1 MPKKPNDNSTEN
13 TTHKHKFQTEVTQLL
28 DLMIHSLYSNK
39 EIFLR
44 ELISNSSDALDKLNY
59 LTLTDDSYKS
69 LSFRPK
75 IKIEFNKEAKTLS
88 ISDNGIGM
96 NEEDLVEN
104 LGTIAKSGTKS
115 FISQL
120 SGDNKKDSQLIGQF
134 GVGFYSAFMVAN
146 KIEVLTKKAN
156 EDEAYLW
163 SSEASGEYEISKSQK
178 EDFGTTIT
186 LHLKDDELEFL
197 EFYRIE
203 AIIKK
208 YSNHIPFEIF
218 MDKEETIPAKDE
230 KEEPKKEIKEVQ
242 INKASAL
249 WTINKSQIKD
259 DEYKDFYKQIS
270 HDSTDPLLW
279 IHTKAEGTIE
289 YKTLFFIPSTQPMDL
304 FRVDYK
310 PGVKLYV
317 KRVFITDD
325 EKELLPTYLR
335 FVRGII
341 DAEDLPLNVSREILQ
356 QNRILE
362 TIKRSSVKKI
372 LGELK
377 KLKEKDSEKYLEFYN
392 TFGRVLKEGLYG
404 DFENKEALL
413 DLVMFKSSK
422 REGLISLKEYKDA
435 MGEDQKSIYYITG
448 QNEVLLKN
456 SPLIEQFK
464 AKDIEVLLLDE
475 EVDAIVIPMVGEYD
489 KTPIKPVN
497 NSDIDEEIKEED
509 KISEEDEK
517 NFQQILVKIKEI
529 LKDDVKDVKISSRLS
544 DSPSVLVYDKNDPD
558 FQMQEMLK
566 QMGQENLPNV
576 KPILELNAKHE
587 IFARILDKQD
597 FAALQD
603 VSYLLLDQAKLAE
616 GMKIDDISGFTKR
629 LNKYIAKAI

>member
-1 MPKKPNDNSTEN
+1 MSKKSNDN
-13 TTHKHKFQTEVTQLL
+13 TTNNAPQKHKFQTEVTQLL

-69 LSFRPK
+69 LAFRPK
-75 IKIEFNKEAKTLS
+75 IKIVLNKEDKTLS

-96 NEEDLVEN
+96 NEEDLIEN

-115 FISQL
+115 FLSKL

-134 GVGFYSAFMVAN
+134 GVGFYSSFMVAN
-146 KIEVLTKKAN
+146 KIDVLTKKAN
-156 EDEAYLW
+156 EKEAYLW
-163 SSEASGEYEISKSQK
+163 SSEASGEYEITKAEK

-186 LHLKDDELEFL
+186 LYLKDDELEFL
-197 EFYRIE
+197 EYYRIE
-203 AIIKK
+203 SIIKK

-218 MDKEETIPAKDE
+218 MDKEETVPAKDE
-230 KEEPKKEIKEVQ
+230 KAEPTKEIKEIQV
-242 INKASAL
+242 NKASAL
-249 WTINKSQIKD
+249 WTINKAEIKD

-289 YKTLFFIPSTQPMDL
+289 YKTLFFIPATQPMDL
-304 FRVDYK
+304 YRVDYK

-372 LGELK
+372 LSELK
-377 KLKEKDSEKYLEFYN
+377 KLKESDSEKYLTFYK

-404 DFENKEALL
+404 DFENKELLL

-422 REGLISLKEYKDA
+422 REGLVSLREYKES
-435 MGEDQKSIYYITG
+435 MNEDQKSIYYITG

-497 NSDIDEEIKEED
+497 NSDIDEEIKEEN

-529 LKDDVKDVKISSRLS
+529 LKDDIKDVKISSRLS

-558 FQMQEMLK
+558 FQMQEMLR

-587 IFARILDKQD
+587 IFARILEKQD

-603 VSYLLLDQAKLAE
+603 ISYLLLDQAKLAE

-629 LNKYIAKAI
+629 LNKYIAKAL